1 MESKKDEARKD
12 CKNYDRCTKKCVAT
26 GKYTARK
33 QHCEK
38 FASK

>member
-1 MESKKDEARKD
+1 MESKKVEVCKD

-26 GKYTARK
+26 GKYTSRK